1 MKILKIPL
9 PLIPAPRH
17 APGFPTRSGKRV
29 LDAAIQRYDFVVFSN
44 IDLIQAQVIGLSM
57 ENLTDNYDVAV
68 IGGGHAGCE
77 AALACARMG
86 CRTILFNINLDS
98 IALMSCNPAIGG
110 LAKGQLVKE
119 IDALGGEMGKV
130 TDKTAV
136 HFRMLNASKG
146 PAVHSSRMQCDKQLY
161 RLTMK
166 AVVENQPNLYIRQAM
181 IESLVIEDGTVIGV
195 LDQSEHFYGAKKV
208 VITTGTFLNGL
219 VHVGAS
225 QIPSGRAGEL
235 ASIGLAKN
243 LKNLGFDIGRM
254 KTGTPPRLCASS
266 IDFSRLERQDSDPSP
281 QPFSFTTKALRTER
295 LPSYFSATSA
305 ETHRVIRENIQ
316 HSPLY
321 SGIIKGVSARYC
333 PSLEDKVMRFSERE
347 SHPVVL
353 EHEGLDT
360 QEVYAKGLGNCLPL
374 ELQYKIVR
382 SVKGLEQAQ
391 IMRPAYAIEYDF
403 VQPTQLKP
411 TLETKLVDGLYLAGQ
426 INGTSGY
433 EEAAAQGLWAGINAA
448 CAVQGAP
455 AFILD
460 RSEAY
465 MAVMIDD
472 LVTRGVDEPYRMFT
486 SRAEYRLIL
495 REDNATIRLM
505 GKGCELGLIER
516 AHYLELHDKI
526 KKIEQGIEHLKAS
539 SINPTPEINEALAKI
554 PSPPLNNHSTLHGLL
569 KRHEISY
576 DNLTGFPGWEPQDD
590 SFVKQQI
597 EIETKYEGYI
607 KRQFDAVKK
616 LKDQEKKKIP
626 PDFDYNCV
634 PGLSNELKAKLTKI
648 APQTLGQMER
658 IIGMTE
664 GAISAVLIMM
674 KKQELSKDC

>member
-1 MKILKIPL
+1 MPNN
-9 PLIPAPRH
+9 LI
-17 APGFPTRSGKRV
+17 
-29 LDAAIQRYDFVVFSN
+29 
-44 IDLIQAQVIGLSM
+44 
-57 ENLTDNYDVAV
+57 DNYDIAV

-86 CRTILFNINLDS
+86 GRTILFNINLDS

-136 HFRMLNASKG
+136 HFRMLNVSKG

-166 AVVENQPNLYIRQAM
+166 AVVENQQNLHIRQAM
-181 IESLVIEDGTVIGV
+181 VESLVIENGMIKGV
-195 LDQSEHFYGAKKV
+195 LDQSGHFYGAKKV
-208 VITTGTFLNGL
+208 IITTGTFLNGL

-225 QIPSGRAGEL
+225 QTPSGRAGEL
-235 ASIGLAKN
+235 ASIGLAQN
-243 LKNLGFDIGRM
+243 LKQLGFDIGRM
-254 KTGTPPRLCASS
+254 KTGTPPRLRASS
-266 IDFSRLERQDSDPSP
+266 IDFSRLERQDSDPEP
-281 QPFSFTTKALRTER
+281 QPFSFTTRTLRPER

-316 HSPLY
+316 FSPLY
-321 SGIIKGVSARYC
+321 SGVIKGVSARYC
-333 PSLEDKVMRFSERE
+333 PSLEDKVMRFGERE

-374 ELQYKIVR
+374 ELQYQIVR
-382 SVKGLEQAQ
+382 SVKGLEHAQ

-411 TLETKLVDGLYLAGQ
+411 TLETKLVAGLYLAGQ

-433 EEAAAQGLWAGINAA
+433 EEAAAQGLWAGINASL
-448 CAVQGAP
+448 AVQGAP

-495 REDNATIRLM
+495 REDNAVIRLM
-505 GKGCELGLIER
+505 GKGCELGLVDQVQ
-516 AHYLELHDKI
+516 YLALQDKI

-539 SINPTPEINEALAKI
+539 PIKPTAATNEQLAKLNT
-554 PSPPLNNHSTLHGLL
+554 PPLNNHTTLYGLL
-569 KRHEISY
+569 KRYELSY
-576 DNLTGFPGWEPQDD
+576 DNLAGFPDGSRKPIPL
-590 SFVKQQI
+590 SNS
-597 EIETKYEGYI
+597 
-607 KRQFDAVKK
+607 RLK
-616 LKDQEKKKIP
+616 LKP
-626 PDFDYNCV
+626 
-634 PGLSNELKAKLTKI
+634 STKATSSGNSM
-648 APQTLGQMER
+648 Q
-658 IIGMTE
+658 
-664 GAISAVLIMM
+664 
-674 KKQELSKDC
+674 